1 MVDVYEISAV
11 VAAAGVLIG
20 VVYYILDM
28 RYQRQVRQTDLL
40 VKVSPWLNINSS
52 ELQAAVVRTL
62 NLEFKDYDDFIKRY
76 GKIHSDRPEQT
87 AFLAVGN
94 YFEGL
99 GLLAKRGLVDVDL
112 IYEFWTGDIADIWNK
127 IKPLIEGMRRESKFP
142 VALNIEY
149 LYNEMKKREQSGVKN
164 G

>member
-1 MVDVYEISAV
+1 MVDIYEISAL

-28 RYQRQVRQTDLL
+28 KHQRQVTQTDLL
-40 VKVSPWLNINSS
+40 VKVSPWLNISSS
-52 ELQAAVVRTL
+52 ELQTAVVRTL

-87 AFLAVGN
+87 AFLTVGN

-127 IKPLIEGMRRESKFP
+127 IKPLVEGMRKESKFP

-149 LYNEMKKREQSGVKN
+149 LYNEMKKREQKLITS
-164 G
+164 